1 MRELKGSDCSLLIE
15 TNLIIINSNIHSPL
29 SSSDH
34 DEGGFH
40 FLWTVAKRNEGRRKS
55 GECLHVS
62 HQFFKFNALRK
73 FMCERQTVN
82 LTVTTFC
89 SIFRLCAFESPS
101 SPAREPLNLKLL
113 FRLHNKTMRGFCL
126 LPRLP
131 LVYTLLSVEAAL
143 SSRPENLLERLRKG
157 CLRIC
162 VATATHKFIK
172 CSFIKVFWVQS
183 LDDPTPQA
191 PLCKVPLEIL
201 QICKFFINSTKR
213 EEKKTPR
220 RLDIVSLYTH
230 NQYEKFPF
238 FIHSRHTLGL
248 L

>member
-1 MRELKGSDCSLLIE
+1 MRELKGSDCSPLIE
-15 TNLIIINSNIHSPL
+15 TNLIIINSNVHSPL

-34 DEGGFH
+34 DDGGFH
-40 FLWTVAKRNEGRRKS
+40 FTWTVAKRNESRRKS
-55 GECLHVS
+55 GEFVS
-62 HQFFKFNALRK
+62 PYFPSFLQVQCFAQIYVRTPNCDDFFAQFFG
-73 FMCERQTVN
+73 CV
-82 LTVTTFC
+82 
-89 SIFRLCAFESPS
+89 PS

-113 FRLHNKTMRGFCL
+113 FRLHNKTMLGFCL

-172 CSFIKVFWVQS
+172 CSFIKVLWVQS
-183 LDDPTPQA
+183 LCDPTPQA
-191 PLCKVPLEIL
+191 PLCKVPLEVL

-213 EEKKTPR
+213 EEKETPR
-220 RLDIVSLYTH
+220 RLDIVSLYTY

-238 FIHSRHTLGL
+238 FIHSRHTHGL